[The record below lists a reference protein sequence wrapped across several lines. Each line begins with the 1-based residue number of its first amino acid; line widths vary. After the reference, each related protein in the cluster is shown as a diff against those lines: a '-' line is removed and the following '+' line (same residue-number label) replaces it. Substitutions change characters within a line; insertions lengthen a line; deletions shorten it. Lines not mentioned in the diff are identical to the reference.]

1 MTTGKMKNKAA
12 YIFILLSFITQAII
26 AQTAFKTTVS
36 KSKLGV
42 NQRFR
47 IIFSINKQGADN
59 FTPPSFK
66 NFRVLAGPSQS
77 VNQSWRNGKVSFS
90 QSYTY
95 IIQPKSIGT
104 YTIPSASIQINNK
117 TLKSNAVKINVLKA
131 LATPK
136 DPNDPEYIANQ
147 NVHLVA
153 EISKSKPFVG
163 EGIYV
168 EYKLY
173 VSENIAVK
181 DFSVTESPQY
191 IGFWNQDIKINNLQ
205 IKNGVYN
212 GENYRYIVLKRAL
225 LIPTKSGKLVIEP
238 MRMNIL
244 IGVPTGRGDFFGNPI
259 TQNLTKAFSSPKRN
273 IRVKELP
280 LQGKPESFTGAV
292 GDFGFAITSSRN
304 DLKANESSQIKVA
317 VTGKGNL
324 KLFEI
329 PKIETPK
336 ELEIFTPEHKE
347 KIRTTLTGLRG
358 TIYDLYTIVPQFKGK
373 YKIPK
378 VAFSFFSLS
387 EKKYKTI
394 TTEDLF
400 VNVLEG
406 KEIITTTNNNLK
418 KEVTITGSNFRYIQT
433 KSTFTPIIKEDFFKS
448 KLFYI
453 LLILPLIAI
462 PIGILI
468 YNKTTERNSDL
479 VGVKQRK
486 ADRLAKKYLSEAKKQ
501 LGQKEEFYIALEK
514 ALHNYLKAKLQI
526 ETTDISKDKITK
538 ILLSKNV
545 DNKDIKEFIT
555 VLDDC
560 DFARYTPITD
570 VMMHDEF
577 EKAKQVII
585 ALDKQL

>member
-1 MTTGKMKNKAA
+1 MKNKVT
-12 YIFILLSFITQAII
+12 YIFILLSFVTQAII
-26 AQTAFKTTVS
+26 AQVAFKTTVS
-36 KSKLGV
+36 KNKLGI

-47 IIFSINKQGADN
+47 IVFSINKQGADN

-66 NFRVLAGPSQS
+66 NFRVIAGPSQS
-77 VNQSWRNGKVSFS
+77 VNQSWMNGKVSFS

-104 YTIPSASIQINNK
+104 YTIPSASIQLNGK
-117 TLKSNAVKINVLKA
+117 TLKSNAVKINILKA
-131 LATPK
+131 VVIPK

-153 EISKSKPFVG
+153 EISKSTPFVG

-173 VSENIAVK
+173 VSENIAVR

-205 IKNGVYN
+205 IKNGIYN
-212 GENYRYIVLKRAL
+212 GENYRYIVLKKAL

-238 MRMNIL
+238 MKMDIL

-259 TQNLTKAFSSPKRN
+259 TRNLTKAFSSPKRN
-273 IRVKELP
+273 ISVKELP

-292 GDFGFAITSSRN
+292 GDYDFKITSSRN
-304 DLKANESSQIKVA
+304 DLKANESSQIKVE

-347 KIRTTLTGLRG
+347 RIRTTLTGLRG
-358 TIYDLYTIVPQFKGK
+358 SIYDLYTIVPQFKGK

-378 VAFSFFSLS
+378 VAFSYFSLK

-406 KEIITTTNNNLK
+406 KEIITTANNNVK
-418 KEVTITGSNFRYIQT
+418 KDVTITGSNFRYIQT
-433 KSTFTPIIKEDFFKS
+433 KSTFYPIIEKDFFKS
-448 KLFYI
+448 NLFYI
-453 LLILPLIAI
+453 LLLLPLIAI
-462 PIGILI
+462 PIGIVI
-468 YNKTTERNSDL
+468 YNKTAERNSDL

-501 LGQKEEFYIALEK
+501 LGNKDGFYIALEK

-526 ETTDISKDKITK
+526 ETSDISKDKITK
-538 ILLSKNV
+538 ILKSKNV
-545 DNKDIKEFIT
+545 AHNDIKNFT
-555 VLDDC
+555 NVLNDC

-570 VMMHDEF
+570 VMMYDEF
-577 EKAKQVII
+577 EKAKQVIT

>member
-1 MTTGKMKNKAA
+1 MKNKVA
-12 YIFILLSFITQAII
+12 YIFILLSLVTQAIV
-26 AQTAFKTTVS
+26 AQVEFKTTVS

-42 NQRFR
+42 NQSFR

-66 NFRVLAGPSQS
+66 NFRIVSGPSQS
-77 VNQSWRNGKVSFS
+77 VNQYWINGKVSFS

-104 YTIPSASIQINNK
+104 YTIPSAIIQFNGK
-117 TLKSNAVKINVLKA
+117 PLKSNAVKINVLKA
-131 LATPK
+131 VAIPK
-136 DPNDPEYIANQ
+136 NPNDPEYIASQ

-173 VSENIAVK
+173 VSENIAVR

-212 GENYRYIVLKRAL
+212 GENYRYIVLKKAL

-238 MRMNIL
+238 MKMDIL

-259 TQNLTKAFSSPKRN
+259 TRNLTKAFSSPKRN
-273 IRVKELP
+273 ISVKELP
-280 LQGKPESFTGAV
+280 LKGKPENFTGAV
-292 GDFGFAITSSRN
+292 GDYDFKITTSRN

-317 VTGKGNL
+317 VIGKGNL

-358 TIYDLYTIVPQFKGK
+358 SIYDIYTIVPQFKGK

-378 VAFSFFSLS
+378 VSFSYFSLK
-387 EKKYKTI
+387 EKEYKTI

-400 VNVLEG
+400 VTVLEG
-406 KEIITTTNNNLK
+406 KEIAPTTNNNVK

-433 KSTFTPIIKEDFFKS
+433 KSTFKPIIEEDFFTS
-448 KLFYI
+448 NLFYI
-453 LLILPLIAI
+453 LLLLPLISI
-462 PIGILI
+462 PIGIII
-468 YNKTTERNSDL
+468 YNKSAERNSDL

-501 LGQKEEFYIALEK
+501 LGNKEGFYIALEK

-526 ETTDISKDKITK
+526 ETSDISKDKITK
-538 ILLSKNV
+538 ILQSKNV
-545 DNKDIKEFIT
+545 DSNDIKEFT
-555 VLDDC
+555 NVLNDC

-570 VMMHDEF
+570 LMMHDEF
-577 EKAKQVII
+577 EKAKQVIT

>member
-1 MTTGKMKNKAA
+1 MKNKVV
-12 YIFILLSFITQAII
+12 YIFIFLSFITQVII
-26 AQTAFKTTVS
+26 AQAAFKTTVS

-42 NQRFR
+42 NQRLK
-47 IIFSINKQGADN
+47 IVFSINKQGADN
-59 FTPPSFK
+59 FTPPRFK
-66 NFRVLAGPSQS
+66 NFRIVSGPSQS
-77 VNQSWRNGKVSFS
+77 VNQSWMNGKVSFS

-104 YTIPSASIQINNK
+104 YTIPSAVIQLNGK
-117 TLKSNAVKINVLKA
+117 KLRSNTVKINVLKA
-131 LATPK
+131 VAIPK
-136 DPNDPEYIANQ
+136 NPNDPEYIASQ

-173 VSENIAVK
+173 VSENIAVR

-191 IGFWNQDIKINNLQ
+191 IGFWNQDIKIKNLQ

-212 GENYRYIVLKRAL
+212 GENYRYIVLKKAL

-238 MRMNIL
+238 MKMDIL

-259 TQNLTKAFSSPKRN
+259 TRNLTKAFSSPKRN

-280 LQGKPESFTGAV
+280 LTGKPENFTGAV
-292 GDFGFAITSSRN
+292 GDFDFDITSSRN
-304 DLKANESSQIKVA
+304 DLKANESSQIKVS

-336 ELEIFTPEHKE
+336 ELEIFTPEHTE
-347 KIRTTLTGLRG
+347 KVRTTLSGLSG
-358 TIYDLYTIVPQFKGK
+358 SIYDLYTIVPQFKGK

-378 VAFSFFSLS
+378 VAFSFFSLH

-400 VNVLEG
+400 VTVLEG
-406 KEIITTTNNNLK
+406 KEIAPTTTNSVK
-418 KEVTITGSNFRYIQT
+418 KEVTITGNNFRYIQT
-433 KSTFTPIIKEDFFKS
+433 KSTFNPVFEKDFFTS
-448 KLFYI
+448 NLFYI
-453 LLILPLIAI
+453 LLLLPLIAI
-462 PIGILI
+462 PFGIII
-468 YNKTTERNSDL
+468 YNKSAERNNDL
-479 VGVKQRK
+479 VGVKQRR

-501 LGQKEEFYIALEK
+501 LGNKEEFYIALEK
-514 ALHNYLKAKLQI
+514 ALHNYLKAKLQV
-526 ETTDISKDKITK
+526 ETSDISKDKITK
-538 ILLSKNV
+538 ILQSKNV
-545 DNKDIKEFIT
+545 ANNDIIAFT
-555 VLDDC
+555 NVLNDC
-560 DFARYTPITD
+560 DFARYTPITN

-577 EKAKQVII
+577 EKAKQVIT

>member
-1 MTTGKMKNKAA
+1 MKNKSI
-12 YIFILLSFITQAII
+12 YIFLFLSFIAQSIFTQ
-26 AQTAFKTTVS
+26 TSFKTTIS

-42 NQRFR
+42 NERLR
-47 IIFSINKQGADN
+47 IVFSINKQGADN
-59 FTPPSFK
+59 FSPPSFK
-66 NFRVLAGPSQS
+66 NFNVVAGPSQS
-77 VNQSWRNGKVSFS
+77 VNQSWINGKVSFS

-95 IIQPKSIGT
+95 FLTPKAIGT
-104 YTIPSASIQINNK
+104 FTIPEATIQLNGK
-117 TLKSNAVKINVLKA
+117 TLKSNSVKVNVLKA
-131 LATPK
+131 IDIPPN
-136 DPNDPEYIANQ
+136 PNDPNYIAQQ

-153 EISKSKPFVG
+153 EISKTRPYVG

-173 VSENIAVK
+173 VSENISVN

-191 IGFWNQDIKINNLQ
+191 NGFWNQDIKINNLQ

-212 GENYRYIVLKRAL
+212 GEKYRYVVLRKAL
-225 LIPTKSGKLVIEP
+225 LIPTKSGKLEVEP
-238 MRMNIL
+238 LKMNIL

-259 TQNLTKAFSSPKRN
+259 TRNITKVFASSKRN
-273 IRVKELP
+273 ITVKELP
-280 LQGKPESFTGAV
+280 IEGKPENFNGAV
-292 GDFGFAITSSRN
+292 GDFDFKITSSRN

-336 ELEIFTPEHKE
+336 ELEIYTPEHKE
-347 KIRTTLTGLRG
+347 AVRTTLSGIQG
-358 TIYDLYTIVPQFKGK
+358 SIYDLYTVVPQYKGK

-378 VAFSFFSLS
+378 VAFSYFNPR

-406 KEIITTTNNNLK
+406 KEIETITNNTIK
-418 KEVTITGSNFRYIQT
+418 KEVNVIGANFRYIET
-433 KSTFTPIIKEDFFKS
+433 KSTFKPIKKEDFYRS
-448 KLFYI
+448 NIFYI
-453 LLILPLIAI
+453 FLLLPLITI
-462 PIGILI
+462 PIGIII
-468 YNKTTERNSDL
+468 YNTLVKRNSDL

-486 ADRLAKKYLSEAKKQ
+486 ADRLARKYLSEAKKQ
-501 LGQKEEFYIALEK
+501 LGKKENFYIALEK

-526 ETTDISKDKITK
+526 ETSEISRENIIEILQSKEIDKETIN
-538 ILLSKNV
+538 S
-545 DNKDIKEFIT
+545 FID
-555 VLDDC
+555 VLNDC
-560 DFARYTPITD
+560 DFARYTPITE

-577 EKAKQVII
+577 EKAKEVIT

>member
-1 MTTGKMKNKAA
+1 MKNTLA
-12 YIFILLSFITQAII
+12 YIFILLSFVTQTII

-47 IIFSINKQGADN
+47 IVFSINKQGADN

-66 NFRVLAGPSQS
+66 NFSVVGGPSQS
-77 VNQSWRNGKVSFS
+77 VNQSWINGKVSFS

-104 YTIPSASIQINNK
+104 YTIPSASIQLNSK
-117 TLKSNAVKINVLKA
+117 TLKSNAVKITVLKA
-131 LATPK
+131 VDIPK

-173 VSENIAVK
+173 VSENIAVR

-212 GENYRYIVLKRAL
+212 GENYRYIVLKKAL

-238 MRMNIL
+238 MKMNIL

-259 TQNLTKAFSSPKRN
+259 TKNITKAFSSPKRN
-273 IRVKELP
+273 ISVKELP
-280 LQGKPESFTGAV
+280 LKDKPEGFTGAV
-292 GDFGFAITSSRN
+292 GDYEFEITSSRN

-358 TIYDLYTIVPQFKGK
+358 SVYDLYTIVPQFKGK

-378 VAFSFFSLS
+378 AAFSFFSLS

-400 VNVLEG
+400 VTVLEG
-406 KEIITTTNNNLK
+406 KEIAPTVHNSVK

-433 KSTFTPIIKEDFFKS
+433 KSTFNPIIEEDFFKS
-448 KLFYI
+448 NLFY
-453 LLILPLIAI
+453 LLLLLPLVAI
-462 PIGILI
+462 PIGIII
-468 YNKTTERNSDL
+468 YNKTAERNSDL

-501 LGQKEEFYIALEK
+501 LGHKEAFYIALEK

-526 ETTDISKDKITK
+526 ETSDISKDKITK
-538 ILLSKNV
+538 ILRSKNV
-545 DNKDIKEFIT
+545 AISDIKDFMS

-570 VMMHDEF
+570 VMMHDEY
-577 EKAKQVII
+577 EKAKQVIT

>member
-1 MTTGKMKNKAA
+1 MKNKSI
-12 YIFILLSFITQAII
+12 YIFLFLSFIAQSIFTQ
-26 AQTAFKTTVS
+26 TSFKTTIS

-42 NQRFR
+42 NERLR
-47 IIFSINKQGADN
+47 IVFSINKQGADN
-59 FTPPSFK
+59 FSPPSFK
-66 NFRVLAGPSQS
+66 NFNVVAGPSQS
-77 VNQSWRNGKVSFS
+77 VNQSWINGKVSFS

-95 IIQPKSIGT
+95 FLTPKAIGT
-104 YTIPSASIQINNK
+104 FTIPEATIQLNGK
-117 TLKSNAVKINVLKA
+117 TLKSNSVKVNVLKA
-131 LATPK
+131 IDIPPN
-136 DPNDPEYIANQ
+136 PNDPNYIAQQ

-153 EISKSKPFVG
+153 EISKTRPYVG

-173 VSENIAVK
+173 VSENISVN

-191 IGFWNQDIKINNLQ
+191 NGFWNQDIKINNLQ

-212 GENYRYIVLKRAL
+212 GEKYRYVVLRKAL
-225 LIPTKSGKLVIEP
+225 LIPTKSGKLEVEP
-238 MRMNIL
+238 LKMNIL

-259 TQNLTKAFSSPKRN
+259 TRNITKVFASSKRN
-273 IRVKELP
+273 ITVKELP
-280 LQGKPESFTGAV
+280 IEGKPENFNGAV
-292 GDFGFAITSSRN
+292 GDFDFKITSSRN

-336 ELEIFTPEHKE
+336 ELEIYTPEHKE
-347 KIRTTLTGLRG
+347 AVRTTLSGIQG
-358 TIYDLYTIVPQFKGK
+358 SIYDLYTVVPQYKGK

-378 VAFSFFSLS
+378 VAFSYFNPR

-406 KEIITTTNNNLK
+406 KEIETITNNTIK
-418 KEVTITGSNFRYIQT
+418 KEVNVIGANFRYIET
-433 KSTFTPIIKEDFFKS
+433 KSTFKPIKKEDFYRS
-448 KLFYI
+448 NIFYI
-453 LLILPLIAI
+453 FLLLPLITI
-462 PIGILI
+462 PIGIII
-468 YNKTTERNSDL
+468 YNTLAKRNSDL

-486 ADRLAKKYLSEAKKQ
+486 ADRLARKYLSEAKKQ
-501 LGQKEEFYIALEK
+501 LGKKEHFYIALEK

-526 ETTDISKDKITK
+526 ETSEISRENIIEILQSKEIDKETI
-538 ILLSKNV
+538 SS
-545 DNKDIKEFIT
+545 FID
-555 VLDDC
+555 VLNDC
-560 DFARYTPITD
+560 DFARYTPITE

-577 EKAKQVII
+577 EKAKEVIT

>member
-1 MTTGKMKNKAA
+1 MKNKLV
-12 YIFILLSFITQAII
+12 YIFLLLSFITQAIV
-26 AQTAFKTTVS
+26 AQAEFKTTVS

-47 IIFSINKQGADN
+47 IVFSINKQGADN

-66 NFRVLAGPSQS
+66 NFRVVAGPSQS
-77 VNQSWRNGKVSFS
+77 VNQSWINGKVSFS

-95 IIQPKSIGT
+95 ILTPKAIGSF
-104 YTIPSASIQINNK
+104 TIPSASIQLGQK
-117 TLKSNAVKINVLKA
+117 TLKSNAVKMNILKA
-131 LATPK
+131 VDLPK
-136 DPNDPEYIANQ
+136 NPNDPNNIAQQ

-153 EISKSKPFVG
+153 EISKSKPYVG

-173 VSENIAVK
+173 VSQNISVR

-191 IGFWNQDIKINNLQ
+191 NGFWNQDIKINNLQ

-212 GENYRYIVLKRAL
+212 GENYRYVVLKKAL

-238 MRMNIL
+238 MKMDIM

-259 TQNLTKAFSSPKRN
+259 TRNITKSFSSPKRN
-273 IRVKELP
+273 INVKELP
-280 LQGKPESFTGAV
+280 LEGKPENFNGAV
-292 GDFGFAITSSRN
+292 GSFLFAITSSKS
-304 DLKANESSQIKVA
+304 DLKANESSEIKVA

-336 ELEIFTPEHKE
+336 ELEVYTPEHKE
-347 KIRTTLTGLRG
+347 QIRTTLSGIRG
-358 TIYDLYTIVPQFKGK
+358 TIYDLYTVVPQFKGK

-378 VAFSFFSLS
+378 VSFSFFNPK

-406 KEIITTTNNNLK
+406 KEIVTTTNNVVK
-418 KEVTITGSNFRYIQT
+418 KDIAITGSNFRYIQT
-433 KSTFTPIIKEDFFKS
+433 SSTFKPVIESDFFKS
-448 KLFYI
+448 NTFYI

-462 PIGILI
+462 PIGII
-468 YNKTTERNSDL
+468 VYNKTEERNSDII
-479 VGVKQRK
+479 GAKQRK

-501 LGQKEEFYIALEK
+501 LGNKEAFYIALEK

-526 ETTDISKDKITK
+526 ETTDISKDKITN
-538 ILLSKNV
+538 ILQSKSV
-545 DNKDIKEFIT
+545 DDNDIKNFID
-555 VLDDC
+555 VLNDC

-570 VMMHDEF
+570 VMMNDEF
-577 EKAKQVII
+577 EKAKLVIT

>member
-1 MTTGKMKNKAA
+1 MKKKLV
-12 YIFILLSFITQAII
+12 YIFLFLGFISHAIL

-42 NQRFR
+42 NQRLR
-47 IIFSINKQGADN
+47 VVFSINKQGADN

-66 NFRVLAGPSQS
+66 NFKVVAGPSQS
-77 VNQSWRNGKVSFS
+77 VNQSWINGKVSFS

-95 IIQPKSIGT
+95 ILEPKAIGS
-104 YTIPSASIQINNK
+104 YTISSASILLNGK

-131 LATPK
+131 VDAPK
-136 DPNDPEYIANQ
+136 DPNDPNNIADQ

-173 VSENIAVK
+173 VSENISVR

-191 IGFWNQDIKINNLQ
+191 NGFWNQEIKINNLQ
-205 IKNGVYN
+205 IKNGIYN
-212 GENYRYIVLKRAL
+212 GENYRYIVLKKAL
-225 LIPTKSGKLVIEP
+225 LIPTTSGKLEIEP
-238 MRMNIL
+238 MKMDIL

-259 TQNLTKAFSSPKRN
+259 TRNLTKAFASPKRN
-273 IRVKELP
+273 ITVKELP
-280 LQGKPESFTGAV
+280 LKDKPSSFNGAV
-292 GDFGFAITSSRN
+292 GDFDFTISSSKS

-317 VTGKGNL
+317 ITGKGNL

-347 KIRTTLTGLRG
+347 LVKTTLSGIRG
-358 TIYDLYTIVPQFKGK
+358 TISDLYTVVPQFKGK

-378 VAFSFFSLS
+378 VVFSYFSLKD
-387 EKKYKTI
+387 KKYKTI
-394 TTEDLF
+394 TTEDIF

-406 KEIITTTNNNLK
+406 KEIVTTTNNVVK
-418 KEVTITGSNFRYIQT
+418 KDIAITGNNFRYIQT
-433 KSTFTPIIKEDFFKS
+433 KTTFKPRIEDDFFQS
-448 KLFYI
+448 NLFYF

-462 PIGILI
+462 PIGIVV
-468 YNKTTERNSDL
+468 YNKTAQRNSDL

-501 LGQKEEFYIALEK
+501 LGKKEAFYIALEK

-526 ETTDISKDKITK
+526 ETSDISKDKITE
-538 ILLSKNV
+538 ILQAKNV
-545 DNKDIKEFIT
+545 NTTDVKDFVS

-560 DFARYTPITD
+560 DFARFTPITD

-577 EKAKQVII
+577 EKAKQVIT

>member
-1 MTTGKMKNKAA
+1 MKNKVV
-12 YIFILLSFITQAII
+12 YIFILLSFVTQAII
-26 AQTAFKTTVS
+26 AQVEFKTTVS

-42 NQRFR
+42 KQRFR
-47 IIFSINKQGADN
+47 IDFSINKQGADN

-66 NFRVLAGPSQS
+66 NFRIVSGPSQS
-77 VNQSWRNGKVSFS
+77 VKQSWINGKVSFL

-104 YTIPSASIQINNK
+104 YTIPSATIQLNGK
-117 TLKSNAVKINVLKA
+117 TLNSNTVKISVLKGI
-131 LATPK
+131 TIPK
-136 DPNDPEYIANQ
+136 NPNDPEYIASQ

-153 EISKSKPFVG
+153 EISKSKPYVG

-173 VSENIAVK
+173 VSENISVR

-191 IGFWNQDIKINNLQ
+191 IGFWNQDIKIHNLQ
-205 IKNGVYN
+205 IKNGIYN
-212 GENYRYIVLKRAL
+212 GENYRYIVLKKAL

-238 MRMNIL
+238 MKMDIL
-244 IGVPTGRGDFFGNPI
+244 IGVPTGRGDYFGNPI
-259 TQNLTKAFSSPKRN
+259 TRNLTKAFSSPKRN
-273 IRVKELP
+273 ISVQELP
-280 LQGKPESFTGAV
+280 LIGKPENFTGAV
-292 GDFGFAITSSRN
+292 GDYNFEITSSRN
-304 DLKANESSQIKVA
+304 DLKANESSQIKVT
-317 VTGKGNL
+317 VSGKGNL

-358 TIYDLYTIVPQFKGK
+358 SIYDLYTIVPQFKGK

-378 VAFSFFSLS
+378 VAFSYFSLK

-400 VNVLEG
+400 VTVLEG
-406 KEIITTTNNNLK
+406 KEIAPTTNNSVK

-433 KSTFTPIIKEDFFKS
+433 KSTFKPVIEKDFFAS
-448 KLFYI
+448 NLFYI
-453 LLILPLIAI
+453 LLLLPLTAI
-462 PIGILI
+462 PIGIII
-468 YNKTTERNSDL
+468 YNKSAERNNDL
-479 VGVKQRK
+479 IGVKQRK

-501 LGQKEEFYIALEK
+501 LGNKEGFYIALEK

-526 ETTDISKDKITK
+526 EASDISKDKITK
-538 ILLSKNV
+538 ILQSKNV
-545 DNKDIKEFIT
+545 ANNDIKEFIT
-555 VLDDC
+555 VLNDC
-560 DFARYTPITD
+560 DFARYTPITNL
-570 VMMHDEF
+570 MMHDEF
-577 EKAKQVII
+577 EKAKQVIT

>member
-1 MTTGKMKNKAA
+1 MKNKVV
-12 YIFILLSFITQAII
+12 YIFILLSFVTQAII
-26 AQTAFKTTVS
+26 AQVEFKTTVS

-42 NQRFR
+42 KQRFR
-47 IIFSINKQGADN
+47 IDFSINKQGADN

-66 NFRVLAGPSQS
+66 NFRIVSGPSQS
-77 VNQSWRNGKVSFS
+77 VKQSWINGKVSFL

-104 YTIPSASIQINNK
+104 YTIPSATIQLNGK
-117 TLKSNAVKINVLKA
+117 TLNSNTVKISVLKGI
-131 LATPK
+131 TIPK
-136 DPNDPEYIANQ
+136 NPNDPEYIASQ

-153 EISKSKPFVG
+153 EISKSKPYVG

-173 VSENIAVK
+173 VSENISVR

-191 IGFWNQDIKINNLQ
+191 IGFWNQDIKIHNLQ
-205 IKNGVYN
+205 IKNGIYN
-212 GENYRYIVLKRAL
+212 GENYRYIVLKKAL

-238 MRMNIL
+238 MKMDIL
-244 IGVPTGRGDFFGNPI
+244 IGVPTGRGDYFGNPI
-259 TQNLTKAFSSPKRN
+259 TRNLTKAFSSPKRN
-273 IRVKELP
+273 ISVQELP
-280 LQGKPESFTGAV
+280 LTGKPENFTGAV
-292 GDFGFAITSSRN
+292 GDYNFEITSSRN

-317 VTGKGNL
+317 VSGKGNL

-358 TIYDLYTIVPQFKGK
+358 SIYDLYTIVPQFKGK

-378 VAFSFFSLS
+378 VAFSYFSLK

-400 VNVLEG
+400 VTVLEG
-406 KEIITTTNNNLK
+406 KEIAPTTNNSVK

-433 KSTFTPIIKEDFFKS
+433 KSTFKPVIEKDFFAS
-448 KLFYI
+448 NLFYI
-453 LLILPLIAI
+453 LLLLPLTAI
-462 PIGILI
+462 PIGIII
-468 YNKTTERNSDL
+468 YNKSAERNNDL
-479 VGVKQRK
+479 IGVKQRK

-501 LGQKEEFYIALEK
+501 LGNKEGFYIALEK

-526 ETTDISKDKITK
+526 EASDISKDKITK
-538 ILLSKNV
+538 ILQSKNV
-545 DNKDIKEFIT
+545 ANNDIKEFIT
-555 VLDDC
+555 VLNDC
-560 DFARYTPITD
+560 DFARYTPITNL
-570 VMMHDEF
+570 MMHDEF
-577 EKAKQVII
+577 EKAKQVIT

>member
-1 MTTGKMKNKAA
+1 MKNTLA
-12 YIFILLSFITQAII
+12 YIFILLSFVTQTII

-47 IIFSINKQGADN
+47 IVFSINKQGADN

-66 NFRVLAGPSQS
+66 NFSVVGGPSQS
-77 VNQSWRNGKVSFS
+77 VNQSWINGKVSFS

-104 YTIPSASIQINNK
+104 HTIPSASIQLNSK
-117 TLKSNAVKINVLKA
+117 TLKSNAVKITVLKA
-131 LATPK
+131 VDIPK

-173 VSENIAVK
+173 VSENIAVR

-212 GENYRYIVLKRAL
+212 GENYRYIVLKKAL

-238 MRMNIL
+238 MKMNIL

-259 TQNLTKAFSSPKRN
+259 TKNITKAFSSPKRN
-273 IRVKELP
+273 ISVKELP
-280 LQGKPESFTGAV
+280 LKDKPEGFTGAV
-292 GDFGFAITSSRN
+292 GDYEFEITSSRN

-358 TIYDLYTIVPQFKGK
+358 SVYDLYTIVPQFKGK

-378 VAFSFFSLS
+378 AAFSFFSLS

-400 VNVLEG
+400 VTVLEG
-406 KEIITTTNNNLK
+406 KEIAPTVHNSVK

-433 KSTFTPIIKEDFFKS
+433 KSTFNPIIEEDFFKS
-448 KLFYI
+448 NLFYI
-453 LLILPLIAI
+453 LLLLPLVAI
-462 PIGILI
+462 PIGIII
-468 YNKTTERNSDL
+468 YNKTAERNSDL

-501 LGQKEEFYIALEK
+501 LGHKEAFYIALEK

-526 ETTDISKDKITK
+526 ETSDISKDKITK
-538 ILLSKNV
+538 ILRSKNV
-545 DNKDIKEFIT
+545 AISDIKDFMS

-570 VMMHDEF
+570 VMMHDEY
-577 EKAKQVII
+577 EKAKQVIT

>member
-1 MTTGKMKNKAA
+1 MKIKSI
-12 YIFILLSFITQAII
+12 YIFLFLSFIAQSIFAQA
-26 AQTAFKTTVS
+26 AFKTTVS

-42 NQRFR
+42 NERVR

-66 NFRVLAGPSQS
+66 NFNVIAGPSPS
-77 VNQSWRNGKVSFS
+77 VSQSWINGKVSFS

-95 IIQPKSIGT
+95 IIQPKAVGT
-104 YTIPSASIQINNK
+104 YLVSGAKIQLNGK
-117 TLKSNAVKINVLKA
+117 TLTSNSIKMNVLKA
-131 LATPK
+131 VDIPPN
-136 DPNDPEYIANQ
+136 PNDPNYIAQQ
-147 NVHLVA
+147 NVHLIA
-153 EISKSKPFVG
+153 EISKTRPYVG

-173 VSENIAVK
+173 VSENISVN
-181 DFSVTESPQY
+181 DFSVTETPQY
-191 IGFWNQDIKINNLQ
+191 NGFWNQDIKINNLQ
-205 IKNGVYN
+205 IKKGVYN
-212 GENYRYIVLKRAL
+212 GENYRYIVLKKAL

-238 MRMNIL
+238 MKMDIL

-259 TQNLTKAFSSPKRN
+259 TRNLTKVFSSTRRN
-273 IRVKELP
+273 ISVKELP
-280 LQGKPESFTGAV
+280 LENKPENFNGAV
-292 GDFGFAITSSRN
+292 GNFNFAITSSKN

-336 ELEIFTPEHKE
+336 ELEMYTPEHKE
-347 KIRTTLTGLRG
+347 AIRTTLNGIRG
-358 TIYDLYTIVPQFKGK
+358 SIYDLYTIVPQFKGK

-378 VAFSFFSLS
+378 VAFSYFNPK

-406 KEIITTTNNNLK
+406 KEIVTTTNDIVK
-418 KEVTITGSNFRYIQT
+418 KNVSVTGANFRYIQT
-433 KSTFTPIIKEDFFKS
+433 KSTFKAAQKEDFFKS
-448 KLFYI
+448 NLFYI
-453 LLILPLIAI
+453 LLLLPLIAI
-462 PIGILI
+462 LIGIII
-468 YNKTTERNSDL
+468 YTVSAKRNSDL

-486 ADRLAKKYLSEAKKQ
+486 ADRLARRYLSEAKKQ
-501 LGQKEEFYIALEK
+501 LGNKEEFYIALEK

-526 ETTDISKDKITK
+526 ETSDISRDNIIE
-538 ILLSKNV
+538 ILQSKNV
-545 DNKDIKEFIT
+545 IDVTVKDFIE
-555 VLDDC
+555 VLKDC
-560 DFARYTPITD
+560 DFARYSPVTE
-570 VMMHDEF
+570 VMMNDEF
-577 EKAKQVII
+577 EKAKEVIT

>member
-1 MTTGKMKNKAA
+1 MKNKRT
-12 YIFILLSFITQAII
+12 YIFILLSFVTQAII
-26 AQTAFKTTVS
+26 AQAAFKTTVS
-36 KSKLGV
+36 KNKLGV

-47 IIFSINKQGADN
+47 IVFSINKQGADN

-66 NFRVLAGPSQS
+66 NFKVIAGPSQA
-77 VNQSWRNGKVSFS
+77 VNQSWMNGKVSFS

-95 IIQPKSIGT
+95 IIQPKSIGI
-104 YTIPSASIQINNK
+104 YSIPSASIQLNGK

-131 LATPK
+131 VDIPK
-136 DPNDPEYIANQ
+136 NPNDPEYIANQ

-173 VSENIAVK
+173 VSENISVR
-181 DFSVTESPQY
+181 DFSVTDSPQY

-205 IKNGVYN
+205 IKNGIYN
-212 GENYRYIVLKRAL
+212 GENYRYIVLKKAL

-238 MRMNIL
+238 MKMDIL

-259 TQNLTKAFSSPKRN
+259 TRNLTKAFSSPKRN
-273 IRVKELP
+273 ISVKELP
-280 LQGKPESFTGAV
+280 LEDKPLNFTGAV
-292 GDFGFAITSSRN
+292 GDFDFKITSSRN

-358 TIYDLYTIVPQFKGK
+358 TVYDLYTVVPQFKGK

-378 VAFSFFSLS
+378 VAFSYFSLK

-394 TTEDLF
+394 TTDDLF

-406 KEIITTTNNNLK
+406 KEIAPTINNSVK
-418 KEVTITGSNFRYIQT
+418 KDIAITGSNFRYIQT
-433 KSTFTPIIKEDFFKS
+433 KSTFKPANEEDFFKS
-448 KLFYI
+448 NLFYI
-453 LLILPLIAI
+453 LLLLPLVAI
-462 PIGILI
+462 PIGIFI
-468 YNKTTERNSDL
+468 YNKTAERKSDI

-501 LGQKEEFYIALEK
+501 LGNKEEFYIALEK

-526 ETTDISKDKITK
+526 ETSDISKDKITE
-538 ILLSKNV
+538 ILQSKSI
-545 DNKDIKEFIT
+545 DNNDIKDFIN

-560 DFARYTPITD
+560 DFARFTPITD
-570 VMMHDEF
+570 VMMHDEY
-577 EKAKQVII
+577 EKAKQVIT